1 MSKSDVFV
9 HIYEIL
15 FTLLHISRLTFKF
28 FHLMFKQFQRMK
40 FPAYCKNDILKSLF
54 CTLKCHF
61 SNTEEMAGFP
71 GGSLVKNPPTDAG
84 LMVRSLCQED
94 PLDFGNLLLYSCLEK
109 SHGQRTLPG
118 KQVDT
123 T

>member
-9 HIYEIL
+9 HIHEIL

-84 LMVRSLCQED
+84 LNLHAASKLNGKKGHSFPKY
-94 PLDFGNLLLYSCLEK
+94 PL
-109 SHGQRTLPG
+109 H
-118 KQVDT
+118 
-123 T
+123 